1 MNRIFYIVTLF
12 VLAAAE
18 SAVAQA
24 TNATSSDAG
33 IVSTNQIQAMEQRV
47 SSITDPAARLFFQ
60 ANIHRAKGELEQ
72 ALQTLAQLN
81 VHYAHDKRWIS
92 RSELLS
98 AKLYLELGMPDQAEV
113 TARQVE
119 FLNEGTEAAETAR
132 LFREKIKQAKEQSE
146 QCQQQHSHRRRPQ
159 GNGQRAELKQL
170 SFF

>member
-1 MNRIFYIVTLF
+1 MNRIYYYMTLF
-12 VLAAAE
+12 VLTGAWSAAA
-18 SAVAQA
+18 QA
-24 TNATSSDAG
+24 ADATPSGEETVLNNS
-33 IVSTNQIQAMEQRV
+33 QIQAREQR
-47 SSITDPAARLFFQ
+47 IATINDPAARLFFQ
-60 ANIHRAKGELEQ
+60 ANIYRAKGELEQ

-132 LFREKIKQAKEQSE
+132 LFREKIKQVKEQSE
-146 QCQQQHSHRRRPQ
+146 AS
-159 GNGQRAELKQL
+159 E
-170 SFF
+170 